1 MQMYKNGKVRA
12 DVGGAQ
18 LRNNKPDLS
27 RGHGIR
33 EAKLKLKPKPKQ
45 RTLALASSILAR

>member
-33 EAKLKLKPKPKQ
+33 EAKLKPKPKQ
-45 RTLALASSILAR
+45 RTLALASSILTR